1 MKYVSFLLLAFLL
14 VSCKDNKAPQVHK
27 ISAEQILDVI
37 NDESVQII
45 DVRTETEFE
54 AGNLKNAQN
63 ICITNDDFKAK
74 AELLD
79 KNKPVYLYCKSGVR
93 SAKAAEVLREMGFIY
108 IYDMKGGMDEWKEK
122 GYKTDES

>member
-1 MKYVSFLLLAFLL
+1 MKYVSFLLFVFLI
-14 VSCKDNKAPQVHK
+14 VSCKDTKEPQVHK
-27 ISAEQILDVI
+27 ITAEQMLDVL
-37 NDESVQII
+37 NDESIQLI
-45 DVRTETEFE
+45 DVRTELEFD

-93 SAKAAEVLREMGFIY
+93 SAKAAEVLREMGFMF

-122 GYKTDES
+122 GYETDEL